1 MVMFDLITWK
11 RFCFCVMVCVTGWYG
26 KVGSR
31 SSQGIYGMR
40 PGAAL
45 VSDRASSKENQTGQT
60 EPVRDAGGASVII
73 D

>member
-1 MVMFDLITWK
+1 MA
-11 RFCFCVMVCVTGWYG
+11 RF
-26 KVGSR
+26 GSR